1 MHQSCVQ
8 LTQKIAIFEKKYRER
23 YVDSWKAKAIGGEA
37 SSVINELQ
45 IREKTIEEIR
55 GKIKGYRDC
64 IEAVEMQEQFS
75 RFKDVTC
82 FSDFSRI
89 EKLHLQTSSLW
100 TESLTLT

>member
-23 YVDSWKAKAIGGEA
+23 YIDCWKSKVGGAGEA
-37 SSVINELQ
+37 SVISELQ

-55 GKIKGYRDC
+55 GKIKGYKDC
-64 IEAVEMQEQFS
+64 IEAAGMHDQFS

-82 FSDFSRI
+82 FSDF
-89 EKLHLQTSSLW
+89 
-100 TESLTLT
+100 